1 MKRILLLTVMIAIAA
16 GCHHGFMEGLKG
28 SGNRQKQKRE
38 VASFT
43 SISTDGAFQI
53 EVVSQKSQSVEVEGD
68 ENILQLISTDVSGS
82 VLHIKNTRGY
92 SVSQPIIVT
101 IAVPNLERVSI
112 NGAGSLEVKGLK
124 NEKFEI
130 DVNGAPT
137 ILASG
142 ETNLVDI
149 KTNGAGK
156 IDTHKLRALR
166 AMVNSNGVSK
176 VDVRAINEL
185 DVTVS
190 GPSRVTYEGDPVVR
204 KTVHGPGSVEKK
216 ESQGS

>member
-1 MKRILLLTVMIAIAA
+1 MKRILLLIVMMAFAA
-16 GCHHGFMEGLKG
+16 GCHHAGLKG
-28 SGNRQKQKRE
+28 SGNRQKQKRD
-38 VASFT
+38 VAAFT

-53 EVVSQKSQSVEVEGD
+53 EVNSQKTLSLEIEGD
-68 ENILQLISTDVSGS
+68 DNILPVISTDVSGS
-82 VLHIKNTRGY
+82 VLHIKNTRSY
-92 SVSQPIIVT
+92 SASEPIVLT
-101 IAVPNLERVSI
+101 ITIPNLEGVSI
-112 NGAGSLEVKGLK
+112 NGAGSVEVKGLK

-142 ETNLVDI
+142 ETNLLDI
-149 KTNGAGK
+149 NTNGAGK

-166 AMVNSNGVSK
+166 AVVESNGISK
-176 VDVRAINEL
+176 VAVRALNEL

-204 KTVHGPGSVEKK
+204 KTVNGPGSVEKK
-216 ESQGS
+216 ASEGS